1 MAWLLRSAARATP
14 LLIVLDDLHRADEA
28 SLLLLQHLV
37 RVLDDERIMLLAHAG
52 RSGATSM
59 TCSRHCSRS
68 T

>member
-37 RVLDDERIMLLAHAG
+37 RVLDDERIMLLANAG